1 MREVTEAH
9 YLHERHGL
17 EAVLRPPVGYPT
29 ALAWVPA
36 REELLVTTRD
46 GKLHSVDP
54 VLGTRVVAH
63 DLGEAAALDIHPDRT
78 RFLLVAR
85 NGTWRVGT
93 LGGETEHTGRHDFLG
108 HIDAFFF
115 GPYVI
120 LIGDEVG
127 GRYLVIVQD
136 GEVRSRIHLPKTVI
150 AIAEESALKLCR
162 STPAGLEV
170 ITLGRGASF
179 RKTETTAHVLQRASR
194 RILGMTP
201 TGIAV
206 WTTAGGSPQS
216 MRMPELTA
224 ADLNAAGTLLGLGT
238 RHGAVA
244 LARLDRVDK
253 RVHPDLVKA
262 FDSPVTTVSFSQR
275 GRWLAT
281 GGDRLQIWT
290 WED

>member
-29 ALAWVPA
+29 ALAWVPR
-36 REELLVTTRD
+36 REELIVATRD

-54 VLGTRVVAH
+54 VLGTRVVTESI
-63 DLGEAAALDIHPDRT
+63 GEAAALDIHSDRKHY
-78 RFLLVAR
+78 LLVER
-85 NGTWRVGT
+85 EGVWRLGDLSGSADHVGK
-93 LGGETEHTGRHDFLG
+93 HDFLG
-108 HIDAFFF
+108 HIDAFFLDR
-115 GPYVI
+115 YVV
-120 LIGDEVG
+120 LLGDTVD
-127 GRYLVIVQD
+127 GRYLVVFAD
-136 GEVRSRIHLPKTVI
+136 GKQASRIKLPKGVV
-150 AIAEESALKLCR
+150 ALPHENALKLAR
-162 STPAGLEV
+162 STAAGLEV
-170 ITLGRGASF
+170 IALGKERF
-179 RKTETTAHVLQRASR
+179 KRLETTGHVLQRCR
-194 RILGMTP
+194 DHVLGVTP

-206 WTTAGGSPQS
+206 WTGQGGLPQS
-216 MRMPELTA
+216 MRMPEITA
-224 ADLNAAGTLLGLGT
+224 CDLSKDGTFLGMGT

-244 LARLDRVDK
+244 LARMDLVDK

-262 FDSPVTTVSFSQR
+262 FDSPVTAVQFSER